1 MYSSFAPSSTNAATS
16 TNAAQQGPQGFSPL
30 VDPANFEIDSNGVRR
45 SRQRRRPGRG
55 PPPPKTTLAAVL
67 MLVVG
72 TILLCIGLSVRWHT
86 DPKEKERGLAMI
98 ILGSLLF
105 IPGSYASFQLYGAW
119 AGWPGYSYAYIPSY
133 DD

>member
-1 MYSSFAPSSTNAATS
+1 MYSSSTPSVPPPSSTPHPS
-16 TNAAQQGPQGFSPL
+16 QQGPQGFSPL
-30 VDPANFEIDSNGVRR
+30 FNKFEMD
-45 SRQRRRPGRG
+45 RQSSARTVNPRRRPGRG

-67 MLVVG
+67 MLVTG
-72 TILLCIGLSVRWHT
+72 TILLCTGLGIRWHT

-105 IPGSYASFQLYGAW
+105 IPGSYASFQLFGAW